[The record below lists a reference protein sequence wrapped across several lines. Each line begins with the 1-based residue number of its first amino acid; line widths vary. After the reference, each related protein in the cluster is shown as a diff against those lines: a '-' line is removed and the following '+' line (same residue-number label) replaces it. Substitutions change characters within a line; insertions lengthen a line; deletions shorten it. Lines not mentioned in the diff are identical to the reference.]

1 MRRGRSDAFVNT
13 EKACRVESIYLIYH
27 RLLPPPVLVGADVE
41 ILLCT
46 LRSRHF
52 DGCCPLIYPSCAKQI
67 LLSSR
72 LLKARHHPVERST
85 EPQNTARLG
94 AALVERRPEAPRAG
108 FH

>member
-1 MRRGRSDAFVNT
+1 MQGIPETSVSTLAVLLST
-13 EKACRVESIYLIYH
+13 SAYLIDN

>member
-1 MRRGRSDAFVNT
+1 MQGIPETSVSTLAVLLST
-13 EKACRVESIYLIYH
+13 SAYLIDH